1 MEVCDPASA
10 RLRIKGMKAQ
20 ARYFDETGNN
30 PILALMFPMMVGEH
44 TDNRACVTDRPRTSA
59 RVVDIAAET
68 DIKNLTHEQLMT
80 RVAEQRDKSAFKLLF
95 VYFAP
100 RLKAHLMSMGVTAEV
115 AEDLMQEVLIKVWR
129 KAHQFQSDKAKLS
142 TWMFRIARNA
152 FIDYRR
158 RAKYPEVNADDHLHH
173 MQADDETD
181 RPVME
186 GQTAERV
193 SKAIEALKPKYK
205 EVIHLS
211 FFEELSHSQ
220 IAERLEL
227 PLGTVKSRI
236 RLAFGAMRSELGE
249 MG

>member
-1 MEVCDPASA
+1 
-10 RLRIKGMKAQ
+10 MKAQ
-20 ARYFDETGNN
+20 AQYFDETGNN
-30 PILALMFPMMVGEH
+30 PILALMFPMMVGEYTH
-44 TDNRACVTDRPRTSA
+44 ERARVSDRPRSTA
-59 RVVDIAAET
+59 RVVDIAAEP
-68 DIKNLTHEQLMT
+68 DIESLSHEELMT
-80 RVAEQRDKSAFKLLF
+80 RVAEHRDKAAFKQLF

-100 RLKAHLMSMGVTAEV
+100 RLKAHLMSMGVTAEA

-152 FIDYRR
+152 LIDQRR

-186 GQTAERV
+186 NQTAERV
-193 SKAIEALKPKYK
+193 SKAIAQLKPKYK

-220 IAERLEL
+220 IAERLSL

>member
-1 MEVCDPASA
+1 
-10 RLRIKGMKAQ
+10 MKAQ
-20 ARYFDETGNN
+20 AQYIDEAGHN
-30 PILALMFPMMVGEH
+30 PILALMFPMMVGKYNREH
-44 TDNRACVTDRPRTSA
+44 GADAGRPRSTG
-59 RVVDIAAET
+59 VVDISTET
-68 DIKNLTHEQLMT
+68 DMESLPHEQLMA
-80 RVAEQRDKSAFKLLF
+80 RVAEHRDKAAFKVLF
-95 VYFAP
+95 TYYAP

-142 TWMFRIARNA
+142 TWMFRIARNT
-152 FIDYRR
+152 FIDFRR

-186 GQTAERV
+186 NQTAEMV
-193 SKAIEALKPKYK
+193 SKAIAGLKPKYQ

-220 IAERLEL
+220 IAEKLSL

-249 MG
+249 TG